1 MDFSEVYSYMT
12 DSDGDGYYDIH
23 DVDADEDGIPDYL
36 EFDEGGGGEWGDE
49 PNGVY
54 DYLEWDMDDDGDVDS
69 DVATHYRIDV
79 HGYVLGI
86 ETFTIKKANTKAVY
100 IKAVDEQGNYTITD
114 SSGKV
119 LYQYVH
125 PK

>member
-1 MDFSEVYSYMT
+1 MSLDQILKITGWERL
-12 DSDGDGYYDIH
+12 I
-23 DVDADEDGIPDYL
+23 
-36 EFDEGGGGEWGDE
+36 
-49 PNGVY
+49 
-54 DYLEWDMDDDGDVDS
+54 
-69 DVATHYRIDV
+69 
-79 HGYVLGI
+79 LGI

-114 SSGKV
+114 SSGNV